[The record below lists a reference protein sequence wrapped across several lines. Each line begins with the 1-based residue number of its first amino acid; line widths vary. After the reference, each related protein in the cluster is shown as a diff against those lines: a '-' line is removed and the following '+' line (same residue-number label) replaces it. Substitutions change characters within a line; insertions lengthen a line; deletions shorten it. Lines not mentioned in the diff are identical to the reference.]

1 MINCFRRYL
10 KNIEKEIGKKM
21 TGMTIGNYRIT
32 DLLARSAVS
41 EIYRGYHLHLP
52 REVAVKSI
60 HYSDPDLTPPA
71 LAHLKARFRR
81 EAYIQ
86 SQLDHP
92 NIVRVYE
99 YFVEDDNDY
108 LVMEYVS
115 GSSLTELLECHGAP
129 TQAQAVSLCKQALAA
144 LNYAH

>member
-1 MINCFRRYL
+1 MINSFIRYL
-10 KNIEKEIGKKM
+10 KKYEKEIGKKM

-52 REVAVKSI
+52 RDVVVKSI
-60 HYSDPDLTPPA
+60 LHSDLTPSA

-99 YFVEDDNDY
+99 FFVQDDNYY
-108 LVMEYVS
+108 LV
-115 GSSLTELLECHGAP
+115 
-129 TQAQAVSLCKQALAA
+129 
-144 LNYAH
+144 